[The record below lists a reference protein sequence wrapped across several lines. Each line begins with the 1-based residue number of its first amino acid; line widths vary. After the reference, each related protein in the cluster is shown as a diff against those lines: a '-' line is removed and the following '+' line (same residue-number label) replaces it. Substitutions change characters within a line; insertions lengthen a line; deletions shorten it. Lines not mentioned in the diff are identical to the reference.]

1 MLQQRIHIKYKL
13 APYGTDGRLF
23 ATDVCAKFKVMWH
36 KARTNI
42 KNPARS
48 NLDYLPYSLRIRGQL
63 PAPFVNG
70 GGDSLWKWPCFQLWK
85 ARDLELT
92 LNRVILH
99 TVMHHLST
107 SAYVP
112 NFIEIEETFC
122 GRTYGQTDRF
132 MNEYLRPAL
141 FGRPCR
147 RVDLKCGQRTLT
159 KGRIA
164 YHAVIDDWIIPFAAY
179 TAADTPNAFQW
190 ARLTH

>member
-122 GRTYGQTDRF
+122 GRTYGQMDRF
-132 MNEYLRPAL
+132 MNEHLRPAL

-147 RVDLKCGQRTLT
+147 RVDLNMASELWQKAASHIMPLLTIGLSLLQRTPQQILPMLFS
-159 KGRIA
+159 G
-164 YHAVIDDWIIPFAAY
+164 PG
-179 TAADTPNAFQW
+179 
-190 ARLTH
+190 